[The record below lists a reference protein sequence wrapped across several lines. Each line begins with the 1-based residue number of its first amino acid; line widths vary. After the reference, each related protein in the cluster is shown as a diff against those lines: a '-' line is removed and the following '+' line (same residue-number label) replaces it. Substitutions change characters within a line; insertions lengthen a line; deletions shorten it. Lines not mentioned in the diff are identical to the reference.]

1 MEIEKLIISDQA
13 AADLEEIW
21 QHIGIDNPSVADK
34 FVEVVYEKCLLVKE
48 NPEIGRNRDELLP
61 GIRCLSVKKY
71 LISYRIKSR
80 AVQIVRILSGYRDID
95 SIF

>member
-1 MEIEKLIISDQA
+1 METEKLIISDQA
-13 AADLEEIW
+13 AEDLEEIW
-21 QHIGIDNPSVADK
+21 QHIGIDNPAAADK
-34 FVEVVYEKCLLVKE
+34 FVEVIYEKCLHIEE

-61 GIRCLSVKKY
+61 GIRCLPVKKY
-71 LISYRIKSR
+71 LIFYRIKIK

>member
-1 MEIEKLIISDQA
+1 MAIEKLIISDQA

-21 QHIGIDNPSVADK
+21 QHIGIDNRSAADK
-34 FVEVVYEKCLLVKE
+34 LVEVIYEKCLLIKE

-61 GIRCLSVKKY
+61 GIRCLSVKKD
-71 LISYRIKSR
+71 LIFYRIKSK
-80 AVQIVRILSGYRDID
+80 AVQIVRILSGYRDMD

>member
-1 MEIEKLIISDQA
+1 MEIEKLIISDQP

-21 QHIGIDNPSVADK
+21 QHIGIDNPSAADK
-34 FVEVVYEKCLLVKE
+34 VVEVIYEKCLHVKE

-71 LISYRIKSR
+71 LIFYRIKSK

-95 SIF
+95 FIF

>member
-34 FVEVVYEKCLLVKE
+34 FVEGIYEKCLLVKE

-71 LISYRIKSR
+71 LIFYRIKSN
-80 AVQIVRILSGYRDID
+80 AVQIVRILIGYRDID